1 MYPYLCILYIDM
13 YPYFCYDMGT
23 ETNNNTNLGG
33 SHMSM
38 TKKELETKV
47 QEFRSL
53 KVMKEE
59 LENELKAVEHSI
71 IEYMTENDLDTEITD
86 TAKITYKPQS
96 RTTLDK
102 EKLTEVLGEDLKP
115 FEKTTSYN
123 VLRVK

>member
-1 MYPYLCILYIDM
+1 MCI
-13 YPYFCYDMGT
+13 
-23 ETNNNTNLGG
+23 
-33 SHMSM
+33 
-38 TKKELETKV
+38 TKKELENKV

-53 KVMKEE
+53 KAMKEE

-71 IEYMTENDLDTEITD
+71 IEYMTENEIDTEIID

-102 EKLTEVLGEDLKP
+102 EKLTEILGEDLKP

>member
-1 MYPYLCILYIDM
+1 MKHECSIKANHPFRIAKQSYTINQTTTKKGDKIMC
-13 YPYFCYDMGT
+13 
-23 ETNNNTNLGG
+23 
-33 SHMSM
+33 M

-53 KVMKEE
+53 KAMKEE

-71 IEYMTENDLDTEITD
+71 IEYMTENELDTEITD

-102 EKLTEVLGEDLKP
+102 DKLTEILGEDLKP
-115 FEKTTSYN
+115 YEKTTSYN